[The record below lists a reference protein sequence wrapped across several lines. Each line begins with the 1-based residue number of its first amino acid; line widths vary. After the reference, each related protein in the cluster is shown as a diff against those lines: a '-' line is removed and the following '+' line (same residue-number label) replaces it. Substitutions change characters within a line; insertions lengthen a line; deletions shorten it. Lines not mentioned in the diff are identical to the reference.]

1 MTSRAAGI
9 RLRAA
14 MSTQNQDLYQRAQ
27 AVLFQ
32 NYRTQPIALV
42 RGEGTYVWDADGKR
56 YLDFIGG
63 IATVSV
69 GHANPRVREALVE
82 QAKLLWHASNL
93 YVTEPQIRLAEKL
106 TRASQGLKRVFF
118 CNSGTEA
125 NEAMIKLARHW
136 HVLQGAPERIE
147 ILCFH
152 NSFHGRTMGSL
163 AATGQPKY
171 QQGFGPLPQGF
182 RFLDYGNLGQLEA
195 AVGPQTC
202 AVLLEPVQ
210 GEAGVMSPPRG
221 YLARVRELC
230 TKHGA
235 LMLLDEVQTGMGR
248 SGRLFAHQHDGVDPD
263 AMSLAKGIA
272 GGMPLGALMARD
284 ELAKV
289 FTPGTHAS
297 TFGGNPLATAAA
309 CAVMD
314 LLQGGLLE
322 QVQRAGGRLSQ
333 KLAALSSKTPRVQGE
348 RGLGL
353 LRALVLSEDLAPK
366 VVARARDLGLLVNAI
381 GERVV
386 RLAPPLTVSDEEI
399 DAAASLLGEAV
410 AQA

>member
-1 MTSRAAGI
+1 MT
-9 RLRAA
+9 
-14 MSTQNQDLYQRAQ
+14 NQELVQRAQ

-42 RGEGTYVWDADGKR
+42 RGEGSWVFDADGRK

-69 GHANPRVREALVE
+69 GHANPRIREALVE
-82 QAKLLWHASNL
+82 QPKLPSRHSGAL
-93 YVTEPQIRLAEKL
+93 R
-106 TRASQGLKRVFF
+106 RAFF

-125 NEAMIKLARHW
+125 NEAMIKLARHY
-136 HVLQGAPERIE
+136 HAVNGAPERIE

-182 RFLDYGNLGQLEA
+182 RFLEYGDAAQLEA
-195 AVGPQTC
+195 AISGKTC
-202 AVLLEPVQ
+202 AVMLEPMQ
-210 GEAGVMSPPRG
+210 GEAGVLPPPRG
-221 YLARVRELC
+221 YLRKVRELC
-230 TKHGA
+230 TRHGA
-235 LMLLDEVQTGMGR
+235 LLLVDEVQTGMGR
-248 SGRLFAHQHDGVDPD
+248 TGAWFAHQHERVEPD

-272 GGMPLGALMARD
+272 GGMPLGALLAR
-284 ELAKV
+284 EEVAKA

-297 TFGGNPLATAAA
+297 TFGGNPLTTAAA
-309 CAVMD
+309 CAVVE
-314 LLQGGLLE
+314 LLEGGLVE
-322 QVQRAGGRLSQ
+322 RVQSAGERLSQ
-333 KLAALSSKTPRVQGE
+333 RLASLGGRTAGE
-348 RGLGL
+348 RGMGL
-353 LRALVLSEDLAPK
+353 LRGVLLSEDLAPK
-366 VVARARDLGLLVNAI
+366 VVARARELGLLVNAI

-399 DAAASLLGEAV
+399 DEAAGRLGEAISM
-410 AQA
+410 A

>member
-1 MTSRAAGI
+1 MG
-9 RLRAA
+9 
-14 MSTQNQDLYQRAQ
+14 NQDLVQRAQ

-32 NYRTQPIALV
+32 NYRTQPIAIV
-42 RGEGTYVWDADGKR
+42 RGEGSYVWDADGKR

-69 GHANPRVREALVE
+69 GHANPRVREALLE
-82 QAKLLWHASNL
+82 QSKLLWHASNL
-93 YVTEPQIRLAEKL
+93 YVTEPQVRLAEKL
-106 TRASQGLKRVFF
+106 TAASRTLKRAFF

-125 NEAMIKLARHW
+125 NEAMIKLARHY
-136 HVLQGAPERIE
+136 HVVNGAPERIE

-171 QQGFGPLPQGF
+171 QEGFGPLPAGF
-182 RFLDYGNLGQLEA
+182 RFLDYGDAAQLEKNI
-195 AVGPQTC
+195 GPKTC
-202 AVLLEPVQ
+202 AVLLEPLQ
-210 GEAGVMSPPRG
+210 GEAGVLLPPPG
-221 YLARVRELC
+221 YLKRVRELC

-235 LMLLDEVQTGMGR
+235 LMILDEVQTGMGR
-248 SGRLFAHQHDGVDPD
+248 TGRLFAHQHEGVEPD

-272 GGMPLGALMARD
+272 GGVPLGALLARED
-284 ELAKV
+284 VAKV

-309 CAVMD
+309 SAVMD
-314 LLQGGLLE
+314 LLQGGLLD
-322 QVQRAGGRLSQ
+322 QVQRAGGHLSQ
-333 KLAALSSKTPRVQGE
+333 RLAAFSRKTARAAGE

-353 LRALVLSEDLAPK
+353 LRALLLSEDLAPK
-366 VVARARDLGLLVNAI
+366 VVAKARETGLLVNAI

-386 RLAPPLTVSDEEI
+386 RLAPPLTATEEEI
-399 DAAASLLGEAV
+399 DRAADLLLWSV
-410 AQA
+410 DQA

>member
-1 MTSRAAGI
+1 MTNAE
-9 RLRAA
+9 LV
-14 MSTQNQDLYQRAQ
+14 QRAQ

-42 RGEGTYVWDADGKR
+42 RGEGTSVWDADGKR

-69 GHANPRVREALVE
+69 GHANPRVREALIE
-82 QAKLLWHASNL
+82 QSKLLWHASNL

-106 TRASQGLKRVFF
+106 TKASASLKRAFF

-136 HVLQGAPERIE
+136 HVVNGHPERIE

-171 QQGFGPLPQGF
+171 QQGFGPLPEGF
-182 RFLDYGNLGQLEA
+182 RFLEYGDVAQLAGAIGEK
-195 AVGPQTC
+195 TC
-202 AVLLEPVQ
+202 AVLIEPIQ
-210 GEAGVMSPPRG
+210 GEAGVMPPPRG
-221 YLARVRELC
+221 YLAKVRELC
-230 TKHGA
+230 TKTGA

-248 SGRLFAHQHDGVDPD
+248 TGKLFAHQHDSFEPD

-272 GGMPLGALMARD
+272 GGVPLGALMARED
-284 ELAKV
+284 VAKC

-309 CAVMD
+309 SAVMD
-314 LLQGGLLE
+314 LLQNGLLE
-322 QVQRAGGRLSQ
+322 RVQRAGERLAK
-333 KLAALSSKTPRVQGE
+333 KLAALSQKTPRVAGE

-353 LRALVLSEDLAPK
+353 LRALLLSEDLATK
-366 VVARARDLGLLVNAI
+366 VVARARDNGLLVNGI

-399 DAAASLLGEAV
+399 DRAADLLGEAV